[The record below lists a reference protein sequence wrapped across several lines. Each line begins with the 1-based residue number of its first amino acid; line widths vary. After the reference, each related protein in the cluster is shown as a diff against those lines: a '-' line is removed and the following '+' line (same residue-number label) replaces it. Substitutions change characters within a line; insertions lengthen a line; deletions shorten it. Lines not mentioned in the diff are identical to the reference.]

1 MSADTNQY
9 DSEHAVTAHAQMTS
23 EEWEDIYKKA
33 WHLYYSPEHIETLL
47 RRARA
52 TGLNTG
58 RVASMIFA
66 FYASHAFEGV
76 HPLQSGVF
84 RRKRRRQRRPGF
96 GRENP
101 FVFYPRRLKEILRTY
116 VPGLWFL
123 LKLEMLRLRI
133 RRDPGAKAYTDIA
146 LSPSAHDSDRCFE
159 LYERRTGAR
168 STAA

>member
-1 MSADTNQY
+1 
-9 DSEHAVTAHAQMTS
+9 MTS
-23 EEWEDIYKKA
+23 EEWEGIYRKA
-33 WHLYYSPEHIETLL
+33 WHLYYSPEHIETIL

-66 FYASHAFEGV
+66 YYASHAFEGV

-101 FVFYPRRLKEILRTY
+101 FVFYPRRSKEILATY

-123 LKLEMLRLRI
+123 LKLELRQFSDIGIPLSEPNHTAGRGLTVRHC
-133 RRDPGAKAYTDIA
+133 RR
-146 LSPSAHDSDRCFE
+146 
-159 LYERRTGAR
+159 
-168 STAA
+168 